1 MRVQKSKCPLQKVE
15 QFRHRM
21 FRRGAQLDQFN
32 KIGSRLGATIALPDP
47 SKGTKQD
54 CLGQCMQTRSA
65 AALDLDFRL
74 EKKIELARKNALWPA
89 RAFRDGLNAAQRL
102 CAPGDDRA
110 GVAQFALAQKNGV
123 GCFHHPFFRFL
134 LIWNREKAE
143 EGGRG
148 RLETGACAPILFLSL
163 YAALPWRICWTRT
176 SPAQ

>member
-54 CLGQCMQTRSA
+54 CFGQCMQTRSA

-102 CAPGDDRA
+102 CAPGNDRA

-123 GCFHHPFFRFL
+123 GRFHHPFFPLRL
-134 LIWNREKAE
+134 NLESRESR
-143 EGGRG
+143 GSSRG
-148 RLETGACAPILFLSL
+148 RLETRAGAPIPFLSL
-163 YAALPWRICWTRT
+163 
-176 SPAQ
+176 